1 MILKDFTV
9 LSILI
14 FSIVTTQP
22 VSEGRDPIITK
33 FHVTSK
39 IQLRYASTEVLS
51 HMRNPS
57 SEPQEVT
64 FEIRLP
70 EKAFIHGFSM
80 TVDGEEHVARVE
92 EKAQARET
100 YDSAIEVGIGAGIV
114 SRDTEDTSL
123 FSIATNVPAQEEVVF
138 KLEYDELLERE
149 SEWYEHLVNLGQ
161 DKTIPDLKVEVFIK
175 ETLPLR
181 AVEVPQLLQSNEID
195 GSTRDLRGE
204 LEQAGE
210 QTNWAEGLSHI
221 VYQPTSEQQ
230 QTAQQEG
237 VSGQFKVKYQVQM
250 KPEGEVQVIDGYF
263 VHFTEDDPKLEALPK
278 YTVFVLDVSGSM
290 QGEKITQLQ
299 DAMFTILD
307 QMTEDDY
314 FSILTFNYAVQ
325 IWSSNEIVP
334 IDRSLDPSSQNIMRA
349 TRNNL
354 DVAIAFTNSL
364 EASGGTNINS
374 GMLRGLELAKENME
388 REGLLPENTQPMI
401 VFLTDGVPTS
411 GVTFKPTIKS
421 NIVEANNLKMPLHCI
436 AFGRDAD
443 FKLMKEI
450 SEEADSWAKMIYEGG
465 DAAIQLEN
473 FYAQISDP
481 VISGLKF
488 EYVGVNETDADVV
501 NEEVNV
507 VLRGSSYTHVGKL
520 QEGAQTLEIKLLGEK
535 KSGRLEKVSKI
546 WCEVGSAIPST
557 CVGCVRPSQRT
568 LNRSDAQSFMQRLH
582 AYSHIKKL
590 IKRGNKAER
599 AGLEDDDTRA
609 LRLAL
614 ANNFVTSLTSLVVTT
629 AQNGTTLASLG
640 NEIVPDFPFRRSYG
654 SGRSRMAGG
663 GGSGILKGGISH
675 VSHYSASYPTVLNSP
690 ISSGGSYN
698 WRQQLRDRQIA
709 RRRGSSQS
717 SGLDLSIGGGGWSSR
732 SRSIMRSNGGGG
744 GGVLSSGG
752 SYETESLSLDSTP
765 QMMMTTTTIAP
776 ECQGNMTLWT
786 RTYLRGESF
795 PVSTDIADLDLH
807 GFNNKLVSLEVSAG
821 CCWTIFSEPHF
832 QGERKLFREGQHKSV
847 SSVGKLFRA
856 ASSVKKTSCY

>member
-1 MILKDFTV
+1 MGDSEKSTLKMILKDFTA

-14 FSIVTTQP
+14 FSIVTSQP
-22 VSEGRDPIITK
+22 VSEGGDPIITK

-123 FSIATNVPAQEEVVF
+123 FSVATNVPAQEEVIF

-149 SEWYEHLVNLGQ
+149 SKWYEHLVNLGQ
-161 DKTIPDLKVEVFIK
+161 DKIIPDLKVEVFIK
-175 ETLPLR
+175 ETLPLK

-195 GSTRDLRGE
+195 GSTRDLRGK
-204 LEQAGE
+204 LEQVGE
-210 QTNWAEGLSHI
+210 QTNWAEGLSHL

-314 FSILTFNYAVQ
+314 FSILAFNYAVQ

-388 REGLLPENTQPMI
+388 REGRLPENTQPMI

-520 QEGAQTLEIKLLGEK
+520 QQGAETLEIKLLGEK
-535 KSGRLEKVSKI
+535 KRGRFEKVSKI
-546 WCEVGSAIPST
+546 WCEVGSTIPT
-557 CVGCVRPSQRT
+557 ACVGCVRPSQRT
-568 LNRSDAQSFMQRLH
+568 LNRTDAQSFMQRLH
-582 AYSHIKKL
+582 AFAHIKKL

-599 AGLEDDDTRA
+599 EGLLDDDTRA

-614 ANNFVTSLTSLVVTT
+614 DNNFVTSLTSLVVTT

-640 NEIVPDFPFRRSYG
+640 NEISQDFPSRRSYG
-654 SGRSRMAGG
+654 YGMNSYSGG
-663 GGSGILKGGISH
+663 GFRSGGISH
-675 VSHYSASYPTVLNSP
+675 VSQSASMNPYPTVLNSP

-698 WRQQLRDRQIA
+698 WRQQIRDRQNA
-709 RRRGSSQS
+709 RRRG
-717 SGLDLSIGGGGWSSR
+717 GYRSR
-732 SRSIMRSNGGGG
+732 SRSSSRGGQ
-744 GGVLSSGG
+744 SSFG
-752 SYETESLSLDSTP
+752 YESLSIDSTP
-765 QMMMTTTTIAP
+765 HVTSTTTIAP
-776 ECQGNMTLWT
+776 ECQGNMTLWS
-786 RTYLRGESF
+786 RTYLRGENF
-795 PVSTDIADLDLH
+795 PISDDIEDLNLH
-807 GFNNKLVSLEVSAG
+807 GFDNKLVSLEVSAG
-821 CCWTIFSEPHF
+821 CCWTIFSEPNF
-832 QGERKLFREGQHKSV
+832 QGDSKLFREGQHKSV

>member
-1 MILKDFTV
+1 
-9 LSILI
+9 
-14 FSIVTTQP
+14 
-22 VSEGRDPIITK
+22 
-33 FHVTSK
+33 
-39 IQLRYASTEVLS
+39 
-51 HMRNPS
+51 
-57 SEPQEVT
+57 
-64 FEIRLP
+64 
-70 EKAFIHGFSM
+70 
-80 TVDGEEHVARVE
+80 
-92 EKAQARET
+92 
-100 YDSAIEVGIGAGIV
+100 
-114 SRDTEDTSL
+114 
-123 FSIATNVPAQEEVVF
+123 
-138 KLEYDELLERE
+138 
-149 SEWYEHLVNLGQ
+149 
-161 DKTIPDLKVEVFIK
+161 
-175 ETLPLR
+175 
-181 AVEVPQLLQSNEID
+181 
-195 GSTRDLRGE
+195 
-204 LEQAGE
+204 
-210 QTNWAEGLSHI
+210 
-221 VYQPTSEQQ
+221 
-230 QTAQQEG
+230 
-237 VSGQFKVKYQVQM
+237 
-250 KPEGEVQVIDGYF
+250 
-263 VHFTEDDPKLEALPK
+263 
-278 YTVFVLDVSGSM
+278 M
-290 QGEKITQLQ
+290 Q
-299 DAMFTILD
+299 
-307 QMTEDDY
+307 
-314 FSILTFNYAVQ
+314 
-325 IWSSNEIVP
+325 
-334 IDRSLDPSSQNIMRA
+334 A

-364 EASGGTNINS
+364 VASGGTNINT

-421 NIVEANNLKMPLHCI
+421 NIVEANILKMPLHCI

-535 KSGRLEKVSKI
+535 KSGLYEKVSKI
-546 WCEVGSAIPST
+546 WCEVGGGSIPST

-568 LNRSDAQSFMQRLH
+568 LNRSDAQNFMQRLH

-609 LRLAL
+609 LQLAL

-640 NEIVPDFPFRRSYG
+640 NEIVPDFPSRRSYG

-663 GGSGILKGGISH
+663 NLGSGIRMASAP
-675 VSHYSASYPTVLNSP
+675 ASYPTAVHYSANVLNSP
-690 ISSGGSYN
+690 ISSGGSHN
-698 WRQQLRDRQIA
+698 WRQQLRDRQIFA
-709 RRRGSSQS
+709 RRRGSSS
-717 SGLDLSIGGGGWSSR
+717 SGLDLSIGGGGGGWSSR
-732 SRSIMRSNGGGG
+732 SSSSSSSRGSIMTSSNRVG
-744 GGVLSSGG
+744 GGVISSGALGG
-752 SYETESLSLDSTP
+752 SYEAESLSIDTVP
-765 QMMMTTTTIAP
+765 HVMMTTTTIAP
-776 ECQGNMTLWT
+776 ECQGNMTLWS

-795 PVSTDIADLDLH
+795 PLSTDIEDLDLH

-821 CCWTIFSEPHF
+821 CCWTIFSEAHF
-832 QGERKLFREGQHKSV
+832 QGESKLFREGQYKSV